1 MRHFHVLKNRTFAKT
16 VNVDKLW
23 SLAGAE
29 AYEKAKTAKGQ
40 APLLDLTKLV
50 RFGDVDTAYLGAM
63 HLSCIRCCYGDMPSD
78 SHFMDGSVDEQG
90 YFKVLGKG
98 ALPKVPL
105 VVRAK
110 YFSKDVSSTCTCRD
124 GDLAVTF

>member
-50 RFGDVDTAYLGAM
+50 R
-63 HLSCIRCCYGDMPSD
+63 C
-78 SHFMDGSVDEQG
+78 
-90 YFKVLGKG
+90 
-98 ALPKVPL
+98 
-105 VVRAK
+105 
-110 YFSKDVSSTCTCRD
+110 
-124 GDLAVTF
+124 GDLTLHTLEPCIFLTTSVAMATCHPSLISWMVLW